1 MIRLERSLLA
11 LGCLCLAQAGLYAQT
26 KVKRYDVTKE
36 TDYGIVYRLPQTK
49 VQISI
54 VVRERTYT
62 PGVLSSYADKYL
74 SQKATAEPT
83 RTYEITGSALRI
95 LGEPDTTKLYLIA
108 FDKKSTAP
116 FVMLTDRGILYSIN
130 GSMGSTEESSSHY
143 LPPVQVLEQKV
154 ADRALPSLPREYA
167 QAGTKSKQAEIAA
180 NYLYEVR
187 ESAMNILTG
196 SVDNMPKDGESMRLV
211 LDRLRAEER
220 RTQRLFLGDTTER
233 VTTYS
238 FVYDPTG
245 EDARD
250 VVIARFSELGGLVGR
265 DDLSG
270 APVLLSLQATERAEP
285 LGEKEQRK
293 KDKQLEG
300 SVVYTLPGE
309 ALLTLTYEGRKLAS
323 DKLPLTQLGTQQA
336 LAPKM
341 FNLAPSQPTAVYLDT
356 RTGAILSIHQE

>member
-1 MIRLERSLLA
+1 MIRFERSLLV
-11 LGCLCLAQAGLYAQT
+11 LGCLCLVQAGLNAQS

-36 TDYGIVYRLPQTK
+36 TDYGIVYRLPETK
-49 VQISI
+49 VQIVIS
-54 VVRERTYT
+54 VRERTYI

-74 SQKATAEPT
+74 SQKASAEPT
-83 RTYEITGSALRI
+83 RTYEITGSTLRI
-95 LGEPDTTKLYLIA
+95 LGQPDTTKQYLIV

-116 FVMLTDRGILYSIN
+116 FVKLTDRGILYSIN
-130 GSMGSTEESSSHY
+130 GNTDPSEESSPHH
-143 LPPVQVLEQKV
+143 LPLGQAVEQKV
-154 ADRALPSLPREYA
+154 ADKALPSLPREYA

-211 LDRLRAEER
+211 LDRLRTEER

-233 VTTYS
+233 VMTYA
-238 FVYDPTG
+238 FIYDPTG

-285 LGEKEQRK
+285 LGEKGQRK

-300 SVVYTLPGE
+300 SFVYNLPGE

-341 FNLAPSQPTAVYLDT
+341 FSLTPAQPTAVYLDT
-356 RTGAILSIHQE
+356 RTGAILNIRQE